1 MRGRSL
7 RTSPKRERYVMKK
20 LISLLLAAVL
30 VLSMLPVAFAA
41 KAPGDLNSYVTGTF
55 NQGYDVY
62 SGPGEWY
69 YRVNDTRYGSAKCR
83 IYGTVGDWL
92 LVGFGHSG
100 LYHIGYIPKDALNHC
115 DDLSGTVEE
124 LTFLNVQ
131 DHVFERGCGLTDDPV
146 LDNPKFVSLSGGT
159 PVTILGYMG
168 SWAYVET
175 KMSTGTPVR
184 GWVMD
189 YYLNSG
195 RDDLHSVPQ
204 TEKPAPTQAPV
215 TQAPVTQAP
224 ASTVVPLPTQ
234 APAAT
239 QYPHTGRESLLSSL
253 VHNCPNTGIML
264 PESFSPTQQSYV
276 LTVASWVS
284 RVTFTPTAYD
294 SNAFITVNG
303 QPVKNGQKSQ
313 VIEMTNDPRQVDI
326 RVQGVNGSAT
336 TYTVF
341 LQRRPSEARTR
352 VSYGFIKD
360 IYQKNKEFYISAD
373 LVTMNFYEGREWETV
388 YNGNMASAYITN
400 DSSYLYKYVVDEHCD
415 FFYNVG
421 DENDFIRAEVR
432 HADDIYQFMNNYQ
445 KDQVYA
451 IIYIEDEIVAVAPYY
466 YVPFHEGD

>member
-1 MRGRSL
+1 MKGEGK
-7 RTSPKRERYVMKK
+7 TFPEGEKRMMKK
-20 LISLLLAAVL
+20 LVSLLLCAALLLSL
-30 VLSMLPVAFAA
+30 VPAAFAQ

-55 NQGYDVY
+55 NQGYNVY
-62 SGPGEWY
+62 SGPGEHY

-83 IYGTVGDWL
+83 IYGTVGEWL

-115 DDLSGTVEE
+115 DDLSGKVEE
-124 LTFLNVQ
+124 LSFLSVQ
-131 DHVFERGCGLTDDPV
+131 DHVYQRGCGLTDDPV

-204 TEKPAPTQAPV
+204 TAKPEATKKPQQATQKPTANPTQKPTVQPVV
-215 TQAPVTQAP
+215 TQAPTQDP
-224 ASTVVPLPTQ
+224 GMQ
-234 APAAT
+234 
-239 QYPHTGRESLLSSL
+239 GRESLLKTL

-264 PESFSPTQQSYV
+264 PDAFSPYQTSYV

-294 SNAFITVNG
+294 SNAIITVNG
-303 QPVKNGQKSQ
+303 EYVKNGAKSQ
-313 VIEMTNDPRQVDI
+313 IIQMNDGPQQVDI
-326 RVQGVNGSAT
+326 RVQAT
-336 TYTVF
+336 DGTVTVYTVF

-352 VSYGFIKD
+352 VSVGYIDD
-360 IYQKNKEFYISAD
+360 IYEKSGTWYISAD
-373 LVTMNFYEGREWETV
+373 LVTVNYLSDE
-388 YNGNMASAYITN
+388 YYDGNRGTIYN
-400 DSSYLYKYVVDEHCD
+400 DSSYLYKYAVDEHCD
-415 FFYNVG
+415 YYYGTTNAAF
-421 DENDFIRAEVR
+421 RAR
-432 HADDIYQFMNNYQ
+432 DIYEFRANYQ
-445 KDQVYA
+445 LTPNTLYTIVYMA
-451 IIYIEDEIVAVAPYY
+451 DEIVAVMPYS
-466 YVPFHEGD
+466 PEGSWY